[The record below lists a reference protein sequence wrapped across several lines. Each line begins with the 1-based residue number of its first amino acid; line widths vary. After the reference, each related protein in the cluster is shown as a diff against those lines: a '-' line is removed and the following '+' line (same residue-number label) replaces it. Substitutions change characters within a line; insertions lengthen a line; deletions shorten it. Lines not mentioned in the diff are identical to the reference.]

1 MRVRYRDCYTIMIIQ
16 YDMKQKIILLLG
28 LFVTQSMAGQMDK
41 DQDLLVLQQVPAISA
56 NSRVSDIEIVNDQV
70 YIAGRDGIV
79 SVDRDLTN
87 STNTLKKGEAK
98 SFKVTDNG
106 VILSG
111 FANNIIYIDDYK
123 VFQVDSYNPLTNE
136 TIYIS
141 DIEEYNNKM
150 YVATNDGI
158 FVFNLNRKVLE
169 EHISAQNS
177 KLESN
182 VINFLFTDSKDRL
195 WVGTDQGII
204 HTKGKDKAWSQN
216 YDKTYNYIAAT
227 ENKEGVWLIAD
238 KKMWLVNS
246 TDRQWADVGLNK
258 GLHKGKI
265 NDLVVDNDGHIYIA
279 SDILVKFNPYTD
291 ETMQYSDILG
301 MASKKALALECDADN
316 VIWLGTD
323 NAGLFRIT
331 TDPTLR
337 PTLMLTSIIEEGI
350 NCPGEFN
357 GKIKVAP
364 SGGVGP
370 YTYRWSSV
378 TLKGDNP
385 SNLKAGTYSVTVT
398 DSKGGTAVSTTELP
412 DAQPLEVNVINL
424 QKATDASRKDGKCD
438 IEVTG
443 GNSPY
448 EILWDNGEKGNSA
461 TKLNFG
467 FHYITITDANG
478 CTLEEKINVNK
489 QTKMKSLQSAS
500 LVVGEKLRIENLYF
514 KADSSNVQDN
524 SIDALED
531 IFAFLEEN
539 DKLVIEIGGHTNNI
553 PPDDYCDQLSSARAK
568 SVAEYLIRRGI
579 PDNRIS
585 SKGYGKR
592 DPIASNQTQ
601 SGRKRNQR
609 VEMKILAILE

>member
-1 MRVRYRDCYTIMIIQ
+1 
-16 YDMKQKIILLLG
+16 MKQNFLILIGLII
-28 LFVTQSMAGQMDK
+28 VQTISAQMDK
-41 DQDLLVLQQVPAISA
+41 DQDLLVLEQVSA
-56 NSRVSDIEIVNDQV
+56 VSSNSRVSDIEIVDNQI

-79 SVDRDLTN
+79 KLNREKGSTSN
-87 STNTLKKGEAK
+87 SLQKGEAK
-98 SFKVTDNG
+98 SLKVTDSG
-106 VILSG
+106 VVLSG
-111 FANNIIYIDDYK
+111 FSNNILYIDDYK
-123 VFQVDSYNPLTNE
+123 VFQMDSYNPMTNE
-136 TIYIS
+136 SIYIS

-150 YVATNDGI
+150 YVGTNDGI
-158 FVFNLNRKVLE
+158 FVFNLTRKVLE
-169 EHISAQNS
+169 QHINTQNS

-182 VINFLFTDSKDRL
+182 TINFLFADTKDRL
-195 WVGTDQGII
+195 WIGTDSGIM
-204 HTKGKDKAWSQN
+204 HNKKVDGKWSFF
-216 YDKTYNYIAAT
+216 DADLKYIAAT

-238 KKMWLVNS
+238 QKMWLVNS
-246 TDRQWADVGLNK
+246 TDDQWADAGLNK

-265 NDLVVDNDGHIYIA
+265 NDLVVDNEGHIYIA
-279 SDILVKFNPYTD
+279 SDILVKFNPYTE

-301 MASKKALALECDADN
+301 MASKKALALECDSEN

-337 PTLMLTSIIEEGI
+337 AELMVTSIIEEGI
-350 NCPGEFN
+350 SCPGEFN

-370 YTYRWSSV
+370 YLYKWSSP
-378 TLKGDNP
+378 LLRGDNP
-385 SNLKAGTYSVTVT
+385 SGLKAGEYTVTVT
-398 DSKGGTAVSTTELP
+398 DSKGSNAISTTLIE
-412 DAQPLEVNVINL
+412 DAKPIAITVVNM

-448 EILWDNGEKGNSA
+448 DVLWDNGEKGTSA

-478 CTLEEKINVNK
+478 CKEELKINVNK
-489 QTKMKSLQSAS
+489 ETKMKSLQSAN
-500 LVVGEKLRIENLYF
+500 LEVGEKLRIENLYF

-531 IFAFLEEN
+531 IFVFLEEN
-539 DKLVIEIGGHTNNI
+539 NKLVIEIGGHTNNI

-568 SVAEYLIRRGI
+568 SVADYLIRRGI
-579 PDNRIS
+579 PESRIS

-592 DPIASNQTQ
+592 DPIASNETQ

-609 VEMKILAILE
+609 VEMKIMAILD

>member
-1 MRVRYRDCYTIMIIQ
+1 
-16 YDMKQKIILLLG
+16 MKQTVTILIGLLI
-28 LFVTQSMAGQMDK
+28 TQSLIGQMDK
-41 DQDLLVLQQVPAISA
+41 DQDILVLQQVPAVSA
-56 NSRVSDIEIVNDQV
+56 NSRVSDIEIVKDQV
-70 YIAGRDGIV
+70 YIAGREGIMTI
-79 SVDRDLTN
+79 DKDLSGT
-87 STNTLKKGEAK
+87 TNTLKKGEAK
-98 SFKVTDNG
+98 SFKVTDKG
-106 VILSG
+106 TILSG
-111 FANNIIYIDDYK
+111 FSNNILYVDDYQI
-123 VFQVDSYNPLTNE
+123 FQVDSYNPLTNE
-136 TIYIS
+136 TITIT

-158 FVFNLNRKVLE
+158 FVFNLSRKVLE
-169 EHISAQNS
+169 EHINTQNS

-195 WVGTDQGII
+195 WVGTDRGILYK
-204 HTKGKDKAWSQN
+204 KGFEKAWTQN
-216 YDKTYNYIAAT
+216 YDKDLNYIAIT
-227 ENKEGVWLIAD
+227 ENEEGIWLIAD

-246 TDRQWADVGLNK
+246 TDDQWADAGLKK

-279 SDILVKFNPYTD
+279 SDILVKFNPYTN

-301 MASKKALALECDADN
+301 MASKKALSLECDSDN

-331 TDPTLR
+331 SDPTLR

-357 GKIKVAP
+357 GKLKVAP

-370 YTYRWSSV
+370 YTYKWSSIN
-378 TLKGDNP
+378 LKGDNP
-385 SNLKAGTYSVTVT
+385 SSLKAGEYTVTVT
-398 DSKGGTAVSTTELP
+398 DSKGATAVSTTKLP
-412 DAQPLEVNVINL
+412 DAEPLSVNIINL

-448 EILWDNGEKGNSA
+448 EILWDNGEKGTSA

-478 CTLEEKINVNK
+478 CKLEEKINVNK

-539 DKLVIEIGGHTNNI
+539 NKLVIEIGGHTNNI

-568 SVAEYLIRRGI
+568 SVREYLVRRGI
-579 PDNRIS
+579 PADRIS

-609 VEMKILAILE
+609 VEMKILAILD